1 MKKLLVAA
9 VAFAVFTLNGL
20 DPLQLVG
27 VIAFSAGIFAE
38 RFRAGRE
45 QITSSFIQRASAA

>member
-9 VAFAVFTLNGL
+9 VAIAVFTLNGL

-38 RFRAGRE
+38 RLRAGRE
-45 QITSSFIQRASAA
+45 VIHRASTV

>member
-9 VAFAVFTLNGL
+9 IAFVVFTLNGL

-27 VIAFSAGIFAE
+27 VIAFSAGVFAVASE
-38 RFRAGRE
+38 RGE
-45 QITSSFIQRASAA
+45 NQ